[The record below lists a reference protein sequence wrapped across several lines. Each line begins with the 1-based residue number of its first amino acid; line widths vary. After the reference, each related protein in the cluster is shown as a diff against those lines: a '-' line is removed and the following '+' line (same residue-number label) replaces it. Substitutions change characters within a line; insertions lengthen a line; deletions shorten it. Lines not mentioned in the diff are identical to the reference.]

1 MQTAQIPAEIRI
13 KTGKAESG
21 RLRRQGRIPASV
33 YGKEYTPRSIHVSEI
48 DVEKVFK
55 TKLGINTLIELN
67 VTGAES
73 LKVLIKEV
81 QGHAITRRLHHVDFC
96 VVREGQRVNVWV
108 PVRLDGKCAGV
119 TQGGL
124 LEQLARQVQLS
135 CPVGQIP
142 EEVVVDVTNLVIGK
156 NVHLSEVKLP
166 TGIELEAG
174 YNPALVTVIDPKKLE
189 AIELAKAAEAAAAV
203 AAQAA
208 TQPVAAAAASGAA
221 PGTAPGATPAAGAAP
236 AAAGDKKSDKKAE
249 KK

>member
-1 MQTAQIPAEIRI
+1 MQTAQISAEIRI

-33 YGKEYTPRSIHVSEI
+33 YGKEYSPRSIHVSEI
-48 DVEKVFK
+48 DVEKIFK
-55 TKLGINTLIELN
+55 TKLGINTLVELS
-67 VTGAES
+67 VTGAET

-142 EEVVVDVTNLVIGK
+142 EEVAVDVTNLVIGK

-166 TGIELEAG
+166 DGVELEAG
-174 YNPALVTVIDPKKLE
+174 YNPALATVIDPKKLE
-189 AIELAKAAEAAAAV
+189 AIELAKAAEAAAAA

-208 TQPVAAAAASGAA
+208 AQPVAAGQAAAGAA
-221 PGTAPGATPAAGAAP
+221 PGAAPGATPAAGTAAP
-236 AAAGDKKSDKKAE
+236 AAAADKKAE